1 MKDFIK
7 IFLGLVVL
15 IGAFTVGKNYGSKL
29 IVETPEYKQQLVA
42 HQQLV
47 AKDEQLQKIK
57 MSFQNLLDGT
67 DLKQGHELLG
77 KMMVIL
83 LTDLSMKI
91 SKDQED
97 QIAMGKNYC
106 MAGSVAPNPA
116 TLHPAATIAAANG
129 PALIEEPKI
138 EKPNKTVK
146 SSWAHYRPP
155 QFKSY
160 EWLGMN
166 SSTERNSLRQLARTE
181 IKNMNEFINQGSMVS
196 AGKYLD
202 FVGEYKGTILD
213 INNHVYATLTTK
225 INVLDQGSPK
235 PKVSV
240 DTILIRDGAESRN
253 TTKGADFG
261 WQHPEVYA
269 IVLEQSKDRYLQI
282 YKIGPTQKLAGNY
295 YEVLPNG
302 TTKMIGQFALTRI
315 DRF

>member
-15 IGAFTVGKNYGSKL
+15 IGAFTVGKNYGVKT
-29 IVETPEYKQQLVA
+29 IVETPEYRQQVTARQQLVE
-42 HQQLV
+42 
-47 AKDEQLQKIK
+47 KDEQLQKIK
-57 MSFQNLLDGT
+57 MSFQNLLDSS
-67 DLKQGHELLG
+67 DLKQAHELIG
-77 KMMVIL
+77 KMVLVL
-83 LTDLSMKI
+83 LTDLSLKI

-97 QIAMGKNYC
+97 QIALGKNYC
-106 MAGSVAPNPA
+106 MAGSVATQSIPSTSLAVANTA
-116 TLHPAATIAAANG
+116 SVVLEKLAAPT
-129 PALIEEPKI
+129 
-138 EKPNKTVK
+138 KTVK
-146 SSWAHYRPP
+146 NAWAHFRPP

-181 IKNMNEFINQGSMVS
+181 IKNMNEFISQGAMVS
-196 AGKYLD
+196 ADRYLD
-202 FVGEYKGTILD
+202 FVGEYKGAILD

-225 INVLDQGSPK
+225 INVLDGRK

-253 TTKGADFG
+253 TTKGTDFG

-282 YKIGPTQKLAGNY
+282 YKLGPTRKLAGNY

-315 DRF
+315 DKF